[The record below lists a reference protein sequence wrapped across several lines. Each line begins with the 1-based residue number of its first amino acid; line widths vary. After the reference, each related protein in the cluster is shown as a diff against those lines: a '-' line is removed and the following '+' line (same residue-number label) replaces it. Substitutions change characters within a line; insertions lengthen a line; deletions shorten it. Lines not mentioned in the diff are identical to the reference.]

1 MEGSVGI
8 TGKEEQSAH
17 WLLSYEDSSLALP
30 GLPCEKGL
38 PQSEADTRRQSFRTE
53 EKQDIS

>member
-1 MEGSVGI
+1 MGI